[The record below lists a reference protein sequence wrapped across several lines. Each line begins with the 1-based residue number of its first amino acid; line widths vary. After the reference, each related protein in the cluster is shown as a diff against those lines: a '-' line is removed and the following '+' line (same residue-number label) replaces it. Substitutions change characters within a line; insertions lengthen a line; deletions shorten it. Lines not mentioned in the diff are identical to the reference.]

1 MCFYD
6 AAGRITGHFGIQRDV
21 SDRVEALEELEQSR
35 AELRPLAARLQAT
48 REEERTRMAREIHD
62 ELGQAL
68 TALKLDV
75 AWLES
80 RQSRTDSG
88 IFRLGDASLADRVDQ
103 TMQIVRRIASELR
116 PSVLDQLG
124 LEAAIESLV
133 RETTQRTG
141 IAVCFHADDFPRLP
155 DEIASH
161 AFRII
166 QEALRRIVE
175 ADAGMVISG
184 EADGAAALLAGLE
197 TSATDLVLLDVS
209 MPGGLFLDT
218 LRELRTRHPTIRVLA
233 LSVHP
238 EDEWAVRAL
247 RAGAS
252 GYLTKDHSPDQLL
265 DAIRRVYRGG
275 KYVSPTLAEQL
286 AKHLDAGGQRPPHE
300 LLSDREFEVMRRLGS
315 GLTVSQIASELA
327 LSAKTVSTY
336 RARILEKMAVS
347 TNADLVRYA
356 ARYGLIA

>member
-1 MCFYD
+1 MSRST
-6 AAGRITGHFGIQRDV
+6 AKIRILI
-21 SDRVEALEELEQSR
+21 
-35 AELRPLAARLQAT
+35 
-48 REEERTRMAREIHD
+48 
-62 ELGQAL
+62 
-68 TALKLDV
+68 
-75 AWLES
+75 
-80 RQSRTDSG
+80 
-88 IFRLGDASLADRVDQ
+88 ADDHP
-103 TMQIVRRIASELR
+103 IVR
-116 PSVLDQLG
+116 QG
-124 LEAAIESLV
+124 
-133 RETTQRTG
+133 
-141 IAVCFHADDFPRLP
+141 
-155 DEIASH
+155 
-161 AFRII
+161 
-166 QEALRRIVE
+166 LRRIVE

-184 EADGAAALLAGLE
+184 EAGDVAALLGALQS
-197 TSATDLVLLDVS
+197 TVTDLVLLDVS
-209 MPGGLFLDT
+209 MPGGLFLET
-218 LRELRTRHPTIRVLA
+218 LRELRNRHPSIRVLA

-275 KYVSPTLAEQL
+275 KYVSPTLAERLASQL
-286 AKHLDAGGQRPPHE
+286 DGGGQRAPHE